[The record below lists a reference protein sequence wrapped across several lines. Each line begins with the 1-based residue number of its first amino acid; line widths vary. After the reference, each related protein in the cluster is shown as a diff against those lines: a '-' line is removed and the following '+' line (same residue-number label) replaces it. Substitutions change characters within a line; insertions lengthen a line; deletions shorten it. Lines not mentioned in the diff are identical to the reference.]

1 MVSTIRFLKGQRKI
15 SVLTVYDYP
24 MAQILSGA
32 GVDILLVGDS
42 LGMVVYGDSTTHF
55 VTLDEMIRHTL
66 AVMRGHSS
74 GLVVADLPKS
84 SYNDPEQALLS
95 ARRLMNETGVRA
107 FKIEGRPDICHV
119 LVTEGFEVMGHTG
132 LKPQEAQKMKVV
144 GRTEREAAEI
154 LDEALAL
161 EKAGCFAVVL
171 ECVPTDLAK
180 IITEKLMVPTIGIG
194 AGPYCDGQVLVT
206 PDLLGLF
213 ADFKPKF
220 VKKYADLREVI
231 KKAAMDFKSE
241 VESGIFPSH
250 EESY

>member
-1 MVSTIRFLKGQRKI
+1 MPNTIRLLKGQRKI

-24 MAQILSGA
+24 MSQILSEA

-84 SYNDPEQALLS
+84 FYDEPDKAFLS
-95 ARRLMNETGVRA
+95 ARRLVKETGVRA
-107 FKIEGRPDICHV
+107 FKIEGRPDICKV
-119 LVTEGFEVMGHTG
+119 LVEGGFEIMGHTG
-132 LKPQEAQKMKVV
+132 LKPQEALKMKVV
-144 GRTEREAAEI
+144 GRTEEEAEAV
-154 LDEALAL
+154 LKEALDL
-161 EKAGCFAVVL
+161 EEAGCFAVVL
-171 ECVPTDLAK
+171 ECVPANLAK
-180 IITEKLMVPTIGIG
+180 IITEKLNVPTIGIG
-194 AGPYCDGQVLVT
+194 AGPHCDGQVLVT
-206 PDLLGLF
+206 PDLLGFF

-220 VKKYADLREVI
+220 VKKYADLRGVI